1 LVPKQERARVLR
13 LLALLKS
20 ESMRLGRGKVN
31 FTQREIDTL
40 KPDIEYIESVLA
52 RNRAKA
58 KDA

>member
-13 LLALLKS
+13 LVALLKS
-20 ESMRLGRGKVN
+20 EAMRLGRGKMTV
-31 FTQREIDTL
+31 TQREIDTL

-58 KDA
+58 DDA

>member
-13 LLALLKS
+13 LVGLLKS
-20 ESMRLGRGKVN
+20 EAMRLGRGKVT

-40 KPDIEYIESVLA
+40 KPDVDYIESVLA

-58 KDA
+58 DDA